1 MPFFPIEALA
11 QGAQAAPAGDS
22 LSQLLPTL
30 LPMIAIFGVFYF
42 LMIRPQQKRQRE
54 HLEMLKKI
62 KKGDKVVTSAGI
74 HGTVSDVS
82 DEEPT
87 VAIKVADN
95 TTIRFDK
102 NVITVVQQ

>member
-1 MPFFPIEALA
+1 MPFFPTEVFA
-11 QGAQAAPAGDS
+11 QGAQAAPAGDP

-54 HLEMLKKI
+54 HVEMLKKI

-82 DEEPT
+82 DDEPT
-87 VAIKVADN
+87 VSIKVADN

>member
-1 MPFFPIEALA
+1 
-11 QGAQAAPAGDS
+11 
-22 LSQLLPTL
+22 
-30 LPMIAIFGVFYF
+30 
-42 LMIRPQQKRQRE
+42 
-54 HLEMLKKI
+54 MLKKI

-82 DEEPT
+82 DDEPT

>member
-1 MPFFPIEALA
+1 MPFFPVEALA
-11 QGAQAAPAGDS
+11 QGAQAAPAGDP

-54 HLEMLKKI
+54 HMEMLKKI
-62 KKGDKVVTSAGI
+62 KKGDKVITSAGI

-82 DEEPT
+82 YEEST